1 MFQEQNSKAMSK
13 TFNIYCDE
21 STHLPND
28 GHPHMILGYV
38 SIAANQMKLAKEQ
51 IKAIKAKH
59 NYEGEL
65 KWTNVHEAT
74 LQMYVEIVEYF
85 FMTDMQF
92 RAVIVD
98 KSQIDETRRDY
109 TFNDFYFRMYYQLLH
124 HKTDMENNY
133 NVYID
138 IKDTCSNDKLRQL
151 EEIIKWNTAIR
162 RFQFV
167 KSSESSFLQLAD
179 VIIGAI
185 NYNLRIEK
193 GEIEGKVIAK
203 RKIVEKIK
211 GHNPFISLKCS
222 TPLSNRKFNLFFISL
237 K

>member
-1 MFQEQNSKAMSK
+1 
-13 TFNIYCDE
+13 
-21 STHLPND
+21 
-28 GHPHMILGYV
+28 MI
-38 SIAANQMKLAKEQ
+38 IFT
-51 IKAIKAKH
+51 
-59 NYEGEL
+59 GEL

-74 LQMYVEIVEYF
+74 LPMYIELIEYF
-85 FMTDMQF
+85 FMTDIQF

-98 KSQIDETRRDY
+98 KSQIDENRPDY

-124 HKTDMENNY
+124 HKTDLENNY

-138 IKDTCSNDKLRQL
+138 IKDTCSNDKLHHL
-151 EEIIKWNTAIR
+151 EEMLKWNTAIR

-179 VIIGAI
+179 VIMEAI
-185 NYNLRIEK
+185 NYNLRVEI

-203 RKIVEKIK
+203 RKIVEKNK
-211 GHNPFISLKCS
+211 VYNPFVSLNHS
-222 TPLSNRKFNLFFISL
+222 TPLSNRMFNLFFISL